1 MIQLIIDYSTNKI
14 MGYNSVIPQDT
25 TDLII
30 VHEQELNQFSNQNNL
45 YYENGKI
52 VEKNEVDIDYQELQ
66 EIDEIEKEFQYAVNN
81 EQKIFMDNI
90 LAGKSIEEA
99 TYITKINR
107 EQLANAKK
115 LREQFDKKHYEKRIK
130 NIIQKF
136 EQEEQEIQNKYFLS
150 VLTAV
155 RDENEYLEEWL
166 NDHIEKMEVDHFY
179 I

>member
-115 LREQFDKKHYEKRIK
+115 LREQFDNNNNSAYAIATIIGSIIAMILNLNF
-130 NIIQKF
+130 NIMI
-136 EQEEQEIQNKYFLS
+136 
-150 VLTAV
+150 
-155 RDENEYLEEWL
+155 WL
-166 NDHIEKMEVDHFY
+166 ATIGGIIDNIFY
-179 I
+179 IIIYNKEKGGENV